1 METPPEFILS
11 RLRRLAHVKLL
22 PQELLGI
29 LRELA
34 QEYKAVSFDD
44 AVRQNKSPKK
54 Q

>member
-34 QEYKAVSFDD
+34 QEYKAVLFDD